1 MLPIVK
7 RMVALKSV
15 GQAFHS
21 GKICDDM
28 EVLLLDAFGTLCEI
42 QDRRNPYKPILKA
55 WPYGVAGAYQALM
68 TRDVPPTALA
78 YEVGCSP
85 ETILRME
92 EAIRSETESMRLYPD
107 VPAVL
112 EAIKSRGLKWGIV
125 SNLATP
131 YAEPL
136 LHLLP
141 YVPDVCAWSF
151 SVGYRKPEEG
161 IYNYACK
168 ALGVA
173 PSSVLMVGDSLEN
186 DYTTPKRLGM
196 KAAFLK
202 RSGNKEYMADCV
214 ENLTGI
220 LSMLGG

>member
-1 MLPIVK
+1 MK
-7 RMVALKSV
+7 NSV
-15 GQAFHS
+15 S
-21 GKICDDM
+21 T
-28 EVLLLDAFGTLCEI
+28 LLFDAFGTLCEI
-42 QDRRNPYKPILKA
+42 KDKRNPYKPILKA
-55 WPYGVAGAYQALM
+55 WPSGVADAYQALM

-92 EAIRSETESMRLYPD
+92 EAIRSETESMRLYPE
-107 VPAVL
+107 VLAVL

-141 YVPDVCAWSF
+141 SDPDVCAWSF
-151 SVGYRKPEEG
+151 SVGYRKPEES
-161 IYNYACK
+161 IYEYACK

-173 PSSVLMVGDSLEN
+173 PSSVLMVGDSLGN

-202 RSGNKEYMADCV
+202 RSGKNEDMADCV
-214 ENLTGI
+214 EDLTGI
-220 LSMLGG
+220 LPMLAG